1 MASSQHRCVFVG
13 NIPYDATEE
22 QLIEIC
28 QEVGPVVS
36 FRLVIDRETGKPKGY
51 GFCEYKDEE
60 TALSARRNLQGYE
73 INGRQLRVDFAEN
86 DKGADRNREQGRG
99 GPGLV
104 TNAGGPTAHGESSQ
118 LQPIGLHIAI
128 TAAAVMA
135 GALGG
140 AQAASNQNILQS
152 TTMPNDPL
160 TLHLAKLSRSQLTEA
175 MSGLKVM
182 ATQNKDLARQLLLAR
197 PQLSK
202 ALFQSQIMLGMVTP
216 QVLQNPNLRQPSTH
230 PQLPLHDI
238 QQGQSSSLQIQPG
251 LPPLAPNRMQ
261 TGFVPKKE
269 TQVSLTP
276 QNPLA
281 PHQFSASQRPPLQS
295 QIQPSLA
302 LQGTL
307 TGIPGGSLLPSVS
320 LPGSMSVRQQVQVP
334 TSASLKQHMRPPSQQ
349 YSGHGGAVIP
359 GHNAQIAN
367 PEAKPSLLPRPS
379 LPDADFQPGSSAAYG
394 ASQIVGSDA
403 DRSSQVPLGV
413 DGKRKI
419 PHGFSGTTNRPVKH
433 IKLEDGKGSP
443 FSAGGLS
450 ASVGNNGA
458 RQLGIASDPN
468 LPGIQI
474 SEKPTSML
482 PHDVESA
489 LLQQVLNLT
498 PEQLN
503 SLPLEQRQQVIQLQ
517 QALRR
522 DQMRPS

>member
-28 QEVGPVVS
+28 QEAGPVVS

-86 DKGADRNREQGRG
+86 DKGADRNREQGHG

-104 TNAGGPTAHGESSQ
+104 ANSGGPTALGESGQ
-118 LQPIGLHIAI
+118 HQPIGLHIAI
-128 TAAAVMA
+128 TAAAIMA

-140 AQAASNQNILQS
+140 AQAASNQNILQNATIS
-152 TTMPNDPL
+152 NDPL
-160 TLHLAKLSRSQLTEA
+160 TLHLAKLSRSQLTEV

-182 ATQNKDLARQLLLAR
+182 ATQNKDLAHQLLLAK

-216 QVLQNPNLRQPSTH
+216 QVLQKPNLRQPSTH
-230 PQLPLHDI
+230 PQLPSHEI
-238 QQGQSSSLQIQPG
+238 QQGQPSSLQIQQG

-269 TQVSLTP
+269 IQMSLTP
-276 QNPLA
+276 QNPSA
-281 PHQFSASQRPPLQS
+281 PHQSSASASQWPPFQF
-295 QIQPSLA
+295 QIQPSHI

-307 TGIPGGSLLPSVS
+307 TGIPGGSSLPSTS
-320 LPGSMSVRQQVQVP
+320 LQIQVP
-334 TSASLKQHMRPPSQQ
+334 ISSSLKQHIHPPSQQ
-349 YSGHGGAVIP
+349 YSGHGRALIP
-359 GHNAQIAN
+359 GHNAHIAD
-367 PEAKPSLLPRPS
+367 PEAKPSLLPHPS
-379 LPDADFQPGSSAAYG
+379 LSDADFQPGPATANST
-394 ASQIVGSDA
+394 SQIVGSDI
-403 DRSSQVPLGV
+403 DKSSLVPLGV
-413 DGKRKI
+413 DGKRNML
-419 PHGFSGTTNRPVKH
+419 HGFSGTTNRPVKQ
-433 IKLEDGKGSP
+433 IKLEDGKGIP
-443 FSAGGLS
+443 FSSGGLS
-450 ASVGNNGA
+450 ASIGTNGSG
-458 RQLGIASDPN
+458 QLGIASDPH
-468 LPGIQI
+468 LAGTHI
-474 SEKPTSML
+474 SEKPTSVL
-482 PHDVESA
+482 PHNAESV
-489 LLQQVLNLT
+489 LLQQVLSLT

-503 SLPLEQRQQVIQLQ
+503 SLPLEQRRQVIELQ